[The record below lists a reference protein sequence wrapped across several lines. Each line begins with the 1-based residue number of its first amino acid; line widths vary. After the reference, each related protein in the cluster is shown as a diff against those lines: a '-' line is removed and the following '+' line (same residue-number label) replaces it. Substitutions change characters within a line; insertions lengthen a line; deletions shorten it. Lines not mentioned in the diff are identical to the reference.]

1 MQEEKL
7 PGLTLD
13 ERLGKVRKEF
23 LVYIDKNIAEISAT
37 LPVFF
42 AHILTMLSDSFPG
55 LKDEAHDEFI
65 DSVTYRIL
73 TASHGGKDIQFVE
86 KVCANAIRSKKGQRA
101 KQGTNIIA
109 GIELLK
115 SEDYAHA
122 IRYLKEYSHL
132 DATIG
137 AAVAYCYYMLS
148 MRELAS
154 LKEKVI
160 RVDEKAQRPNE
171 HELLAREEMLR
182 LANSRPPINAVKELR
197 IREEGDEPLLNRA
210 FWLMISCSLEWFP
223 NEKGFL
229 FVGLE
234 KAKRDKNRDMRNELL
249 KIATERFFDDMYFL
263 KEMYHFKLET
273 GDGDGATGVVRQM
286 IQQFPDGVEPL
297 YFGLMIS
304 LLSMKKT
311 TYDGF
316 RKLLLM
322 KGIPEHIPGIMDV
335 AYRVMENDPR
345 QALAILREL
354 RGKFPRFDFFFVS
367 LEYVLAD
374 TSSQDQKRNKRARKL
389 LLDSIDRF
397 CLNELGIER

>member
-1 MQEEKL
+1 MPEEKVA
-7 PGLTLD
+7 GLTLD
-13 ERLGKVRKEF
+13 EKLKKVRNEF
-23 LVYIDKNIAEISAT
+23 HDYIDKNINDISAT

-42 AHILTMLSDSFPG
+42 AHIITMLNDSFPG

-65 DSVTYRIL
+65 DSITYKIL
-73 TASHGGKDIQFVE
+73 AASHQGKNLQFVE
-86 KVCANAIRSKKGQRA
+86 KVCANALRAKKGQRA
-101 KQGTNIIA
+101 KQGTDIIA

-115 SEDYAHA
+115 SEDYTHA
-122 IRYLKEYSHL
+122 AKYLKEYSHL

-148 MRELAS
+148 LKEVAS
-154 LKEKVI
+154 L
-160 RVDEKAQRPNE
+160 REKASRTDDKERRPNE
-171 HELLAREEMLR
+171 YELLAREEMLR
-182 LANSRPPINAVKELR
+182 LANSRPPINAVRELR
-197 IREEGDEPLLNRA
+197 IRDEEEPLLRRA
-210 FWLMISCSLEWFP
+210 FWLMISCALEWFP

-234 KAKRDKNRDMRNELL
+234 KAKRDRNREMKSELL
-249 KIATERFFDDMYFL
+249 KIATERFFDDMFFL

-286 IQQFPDGVEPL
+286 IQQFPDGLEPL

-322 KGIPEHIPGIMDV
+322 KGIPEHIPSIMDV
-335 AYRVMENDPR
+335 AYQVMNNDPR

-354 RGKFPRFDFFFVS
+354 KGKSPRFDYYFVS
-367 LEYVLAD
+367 LEYLLAD
-374 TSSQDQKRNKRARKL
+374 TSAQDQKRNTRARKML
-389 LLDSIDRF
+389 IDSIDRF